1 MVSSC
6 LMTNFFFFL
15 KLLKFRYFSIGWP
28 TLMIFSRWQLAFHCS
43 TRYIFLIIS
52 YLVFRILNLI
62 LMVKWKWK
70 LLSHVQLFMTPWTIQ
85 SMEFCQAR
93 ILEWVA
99 VPFFRGSSQL
109 RDWTQVSILMVVWAR
124 SSWKVYLLQRSRIHS
139 NQRLLL

>member
-6 LMTNFFFFL
+6 LMTNFVFFL
-15 KLLKFRYFSIGWP
+15 KLLKFKYFSVGWP
-28 TLMIFSRWQLAFHCS
+28 TLMILSGWKLAFQCS

-52 YLVFRILNLI
+52 YPMFRILNLI

-70 LLSHVQLFMTPWTIQ
+70 LLSHVWLFATPWTIQ
-85 SMEFCQAR
+85 SMEFYQAR

-99 VPFFRGSSQL
+99 VLFSRGSSQL
-109 RDWTQVSILMVVWAR
+109 RDWTQVSILMVVWVK
-124 SSWKVYLLQRSRIHS
+124 SSWKVYLLQRSRIHY

>member
-6 LMTNFFFFL
+6 LMTNFVFFL
-15 KLLKFRYFSIGWP
+15 KLLKFKYFSVGWP
-28 TLMIFSRWQLAFHCS
+28 TLMIFSGWKLAFQCS

-52 YLVFRILNLI
+52 YPMFRILNLI

-70 LLSHVQLFMTPWTIQ
+70 LLSHVWLFATPWTIQ
-85 SMEFCQAR
+85 SMEFYQAR

-99 VPFFRGSSQL
+99 VLFSRGSSQL
-109 RDWTQVSILMVVWAR
+109 RDWTQVSILMVVWVK
-124 SSWKVYLLQRSRIHS
+124 SSWKVYLLQRSRIHY